1 MRCWLIHCSI
11 TPRQERLRLG
21 TDRVWFYSNE
31 TPPGL
36 QAMPDGAGTV
46 FDAWGRHNKQDT
58 IFINKEIIG
67 TFCFKFLYCIIV
79 YHSVDQKTINKG
91 KKLEQSVYHVPDN
104 IIWITLNTIGDPTPY
119 TFIFIIWY
127 FNTKKNWV
135 TGWKTMK
142 SSLGYHPQTYL

>member
-58 IFINKEIIG
+58 IFINKAIIG
-67 TFCFKFLYCIIV
+67 TFWRPGNLNLALRRASITDAWWFSRARTDMMGCPMCTRATVPCGLPKAPLIPV
-79 YHSVDQKTINKG
+79 WSLQNK
-91 KKLEQSVYHVPDN
+91 QV
-104 IIWITLNTIGDPTPY
+104 W
-119 TFIFIIWY
+119 
-127 FNTKKNWV
+127 
-135 TGWKTMK
+135 
-142 SSLGYHPQTYL
+142 